1 VFTPLLRFITLE
13 RYKVKNYLTHS
24 VLALSLL
31 ISGFSP
37 AINAAENTFEIPP
50 KVLRKFAE
58 VYSAVKS
65 QYVDSVD
72 DEKFLK
78 DAISSAV
85 AGLDPHSNYLDLEGL
100 KDFGIATGGE
110 FGGVGI
116 EVMMDK
122 DELKVVSPIEDTPA
136 FKAGM
141 KTGDSIT
148 SIDGMPVRGL
158 PLGDAIKKI
167 RGKAGSSVELS
178 VSRKDESAPLRF
190 TLVRSTIKNPSVK
203 YKLNNPEYPYLRVTQ
218 FQENTGRDLAKTLV
232 DIAEQSDNKLK
243 GLVLD
248 LRNNPGGVVTSSI
261 AVASAFIKKDKLIVY
276 SDGKT
281 PDSKMRLFSN
291 PQNYSGPSPEDDY
304 MSVVSPKFKEIP
316 LVVLINGGSAS
327 ASEIV
332 AGAIQDHKRG
342 KIMGTQ
348 SFGKGTIQTLLPLSD
363 GSAVKITVARY
374 YTPSGR
380 SIQAKGIVP
389 DITVEETKEGNKD
402 KVASIREADLP
413 NHIQDKGVDKSS
425 KKSTLSA
432 EAIAALEQKQYA
444 DRAVSELGTDKD
456 YQYMQ
461 AVEFLKNSEK
471 R

>member
-1 VFTPLLRFITLE
+1 VI
-13 RYKVKNYLTHS
+13 
-24 VLALSLL
+24 A
-31 ISGFSP
+31 FS
-37 AINAAENTFEIPP
+37 AETNAAENTFEIPP

-58 VYSAVKS
+58 VYATVKS

-85 AGLDPHSNYLDLEGL
+85 ASLDPHSNYLDLEGL

-116 EVMMDK
+116 EVMLDK

-141 KTGDSIT
+141 KTGDIIT
-148 SIDGMPVRGL
+148 SIDNISAKGL

-167 RGKAGSSVELS
+167 RGKAGSSIELT
-178 VSRKDESAPLRF
+178 VSRKNESAPLRF

-218 FQENTGRDLAKTLV
+218 FQENTGRDLAKALV
-232 DIAEQSDNKLK
+232 DIAEQSDTKLK

-261 AVASAFIKKDKLIVY
+261 AVSSAFIQNNKLIVY
-276 SDGKT
+276 SDGRT

-291 PQNYSGPSPEDDY
+291 PQNYSGPNPADDY
-304 MSVVSPKFKEIP
+304 MNVVPAKFKEIP

-374 YTPSGR
+374 FTPSGR
-380 SIQAKGIVP
+380 SIQAKGITP
-389 DITVEETKEGNKD
+389 DITVEESKD
-402 KVASIREADLP
+402 AEKQKSVIIREADLP
-413 NHIQDKGVDKSS
+413 NHIEDKGVDKRS
-425 KKSTLSA
+425 KNTLSQ
-432 EAIAALEQKQYA
+432 EALTAIEQKQYA
-444 DRAVSELGTDKD
+444 DRAGLELGTEND

-461 AVEFLKNSEK
+461 AIDFLKK
-471 R
+471 AHK

>member
-1 VFTPLLRFITLE
+1 M
-13 RYKVKNYLTHS
+13 KNYFNNFL
-24 VLALSLL
+24 LALSLFL
-31 ISGFSP
+31 IGFSP
-37 AINAAENTFEIPP
+37 ALNAADNTFEIPP

-58 VYSAVKS
+58 VYATVKS

-72 DEKFLK
+72 DDKFLK

-148 SIDGMPVRGL
+148 SIDGMPVKGL

-167 RGKAGSSVELS
+167 RGKAGSSVELT
-178 VSRKDESAPLRF
+178 VLRKNESAPLNF
-190 TLVRSTIKNPSVK
+190 KLLRSTIKNPSVK
-203 YKLNNPEYPYLRVTQ
+203 YKLTNTEYPYLRVTQ
-218 FQENTGRDLAKTLV
+218 FQESTGRDLAKILLEISNRT
-232 DIAEQSDNKLK
+232 DSQLK

-291 PQNYSGPSPEDDY
+291 PENYSGPNPANDY
-304 MSVVSPKFKEIP
+304 MSEVPAKFKEIP
-316 LVVLINGGSAS
+316 LVVLINSGSAS

-380 SIQAKGIVP
+380 SIQAKGITP
-389 DITVEETKEGNKD
+389 DITVEESKEGNKD

-413 NHIQDKGVDKSS
+413 NHIQDKGIDKSAN
-425 KKSTLSA
+425 KTTLST

-444 DRAVSELGTDKD
+444 DRAVSELGTEKD